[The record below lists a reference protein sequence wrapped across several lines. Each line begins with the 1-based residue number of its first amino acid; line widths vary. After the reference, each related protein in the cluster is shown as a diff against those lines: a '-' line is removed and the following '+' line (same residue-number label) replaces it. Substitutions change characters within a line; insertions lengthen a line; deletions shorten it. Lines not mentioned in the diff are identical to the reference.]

1 MLIGSLLFYSRIPGN
16 NTFTDNDGLPIAM
29 GYGIFLLIGIG
40 LVLNSYYFIIKNHL
54 KKIRIGILVLVIGGI
69 IMVLIPRE
77 FLIYTFLGNQKSELI
92 SVNTKETDY
101 IWVDMK
107 FYENDTFL
115 CSSTNFNLT
124 VENIG
129 KYKLTNSSLH
139 LTYENEQSKFL
150 GTTFQ
155 IENDTLY
162 CLDCN
167 TALRLV
173 KKQ

>member
-1 MLIGSLLFYSRIPGN
+1 
-16 NTFTDNDGLPIAM
+16 
-29 GYGIFLLIGIG
+29 
-40 LVLNSYYFIIKNHL
+40 
-54 KKIRIGILVLVIGGI
+54 
-69 IMVLIPRE
+69 MVLIPRE